1 MIWPRSAASRVLVG
15 HQFVSE
21 LSGLEKTRMQ
31 GEQSETVKYRIFAGT
46 WNVGGMAPPDDLSLE
61 DWMDTKTDSYDIY
74 VLGFQEMVPL
84 NARSVLG
91 PKQRRAAMKWQLLIC
106 DALNNRRHGDGAA
119 AMHDQGGQGGLFRC
133 LMSKQ
138 MVGIFVSVWTRSSL
152 RRHVRHPG
160 VSSVGAGVLGRLG
173 NKVRYIE
180 AESHT
185 RTHGTPEACMRMTRR
200 ACGALRRARC
210 PSGSCFT
217 ARASASSAATW
228 PQAARTATRYAGTLT
243 PRASSPGPASSAP
256 AARRQHRMSCPRRFL
271 AMSSRVV
278 LFGDLNYRIAMD
290 DDDEARQLV
299 RARNWSMLLENDE
312 LMLELSKGRQ
322 FDGWHEGHVTFAP
335 TYKYRRNS
343 DQFYWCAVD
352 GVATGRPEK
361 QHRHRAPA
369 WCDRILWRG
378 KGMKQVRYER
388 CGGYRLSDHR
398 PVRAVFHVVCELAEV
413 VDG

>member
-1 MIWPRSAASRVLVG
+1 MV
-15 HQFVSE
+15 
-21 LSGLEKTRMQ
+21 
-31 GEQSETVKYRIFAGT
+31 
-46 WNVGGMAPPDDLSLE
+46 PPDDLSLE

-74 VLGFQEMVPL
+74 VLGYSTLPTDLSSLNLSALSFIRMVQLQEMVPL

-91 PKQRRAAMKWQLLIC
+91 PKQRRAAMKWQLLID

-152 RRHVRHPG
+152 RRHVRRPG

-173 NKVRYIE
+173 NKGAVSVRFLL
-180 AESHT
+180 
-185 RTHGTPEACMRMTRR
+185 HGTSFCFVCCHLASGGEDGDAIRR
-200 ACGALRRARC
+200 NADAAGILSRTSFVR
-210 PSGSCFT
+210 SG
-217 ARASASSAATW
+217 
-228 PQAARTATRYAGTLT
+228 G
-243 PRASSPGPASSAP
+243 AP
-256 AARRQHRMSCPRRFL
+256 AAL
-271 AMSSRVV
+271 
-278 LFGDLNYRIAMD
+278 
-290 DDDEARQLV
+290 
-299 RARNWSMLLENDE
+299 DE
-312 LMLELSKGRQ
+312 LPKKILGHDSNGKQSLMIESCTCMQQRGVVRGPQLPDRHGRRRRGTAAGAGQEMEHAAGERRAAAGALKGRQ

-398 PVRAVFHVVCELAEV
+398 PVRAVFHVVCELAEG